1 MFLEGKFLQP
11 SIGNVTSVSLIT
23 PPLLSSYHFPPSI
36 FGSTLMI
43 PTLKETR
50 STSSFFSL
58 SFSNHDTPTIVSVP
72 QRNNHLELSSILHLE
87 YLLHSK
93 RFHCCPYFGKYSV
106 KRLCCFILQLAIYRL
121 TYQ

>member
-1 MFLEGKFLQP
+1 MFLEGKCLQP
-11 SIGNVTSVSLIT
+11 SIGNVISVSLIT
-23 PPLLSSYHFPPSI
+23 PPFLSSYHFPPSI

-50 STSSFFSL
+50 STSSFFPL

-87 YLLHSK
+87 HLHSK
-93 RFHCCPYFGKYSV
+93 RFYCYPYFGKYSV
-106 KRLCCFILQLAIYRL
+106 KRLFCFILQLAIYRL